1 METLSAAFRKKG
13 RRHRDSSTVVK
24 GSKETL
30 DRFISSDR
38 IKGLPQARA
47 KGRHQISIRRTM
59 KYTVDELIGE
69 SGYLLRQAL
78 DASSLDPKQRREII
92 RNFERAVQNEYKY
105 LLRESK

>member
-1 METLSAAFRKKG
+1 
-13 RRHRDSSTVVK
+13 
-24 GSKETL
+24 
-30 DRFISSDR
+30 
-38 IKGLPQARA
+38 
-47 KGRHQISIRRTM
+47 M